1 MADGK
6 TLVTVSYISFGK
18 EKETLAKN
26 VIENFE
32 LYYDDNDYLNGT
44 FTENS
49 AANCSSSFVLD
60 KDHKAEGVY
69 GGAFTYQLKT
79 SGPEVWT
86 GRMKGLSTNDYSE
99 YNAVSM
105 WVKPDGKGQ
114 KLVVQLVSGG
124 EDFEVFL
131 TDFVKTT
138 EAKYVTIPFN
148 KLRVNRMELL
158 IQRMLRSL
166 QSGVTAF
173 QKTEMGLIS
182 SRKLFLMISAL

>member
-1 MADGK
+1 
-6 TLVTVSYISFGK
+6 
-18 EKETLAKN
+18 
-26 VIENFE
+26 
-32 LYYDDNDYLNGT
+32 
-44 FTENS
+44 
-49 AANCSSSFVLD
+49 
-60 KDHKAEGVY
+60 
-69 GGAFTYQLKT
+69 
-79 SGPEVWT
+79 
-86 GRMKGLSTNDYSE
+86 MKGLSTNDYSE

-138 EAKYVTIPFN
+138 EAKYVTIPF
-148 KLRVNRMELL
+148 KQIKRVNRMELL

>member
-1 MADGK
+1 
-6 TLVTVSYISFGK
+6 
-18 EKETLAKN
+18 
-26 VIENFE
+26 
-32 LYYDDNDYLNGT
+32 
-44 FTENS
+44 
-49 AANCSSSFVLD
+49 
-60 KDHKAEGVY
+60 
-69 GGAFTYQLKT
+69 
-79 SGPEVWT
+79 
-86 GRMKGLSTNDYSE
+86 MKGLSTNDYSE